1 MFLQY
6 GWLDGMVGF
15 EIKLPQNRFVSDVVY
30 EYLKTTYQSGPLYHD
45 HTEAIPD
52 QISAGDNYYNHNL
65 YCGWQHWGQAIGN
78 PLFSSPLYNHTAD
91 LTFTSNRFK
100 SHHLA
105 IAGQPLPF
113 LSYRMF
119 YSHQRSLGTYNTPFY
134 RAHTS
139 HDLLLDVTWSPER
152 LGKLRTSGLHVGAA
166 FAFDRGS
173 LIGNNTGFQLTISK
187 TGLLTK

>member
-65 YCGWQHWGQAIGN
+65 
-78 PLFSSPLYNHTAD
+78 
-91 LTFTSNRFK
+91 TFTSNRFK

-113 LSYRMF
+113 LSYCMF

-139 HDLLLDVTWSPER
+139 HDMLLDVTWSPER
-152 LGKLRTSGLHVGAA
+152 LGKLRTSGWHVGAA

>member
-78 PLFSSPLYNHTAD
+78 PLLVRHSTTTPPTSP
-91 LTFTSNRFK
+91 
-100 SHHLA
+100 
-105 IAGQPLPF
+105 
-113 LSYRMF
+113 
-119 YSHQRSLGTYNTPFY
+119 SHQIVSSRTTWPLQANLCPFSVTVCSTATNAVW
-134 RAHTS
+134 AHTTPLFTV
-139 HDLLLDVTWSPER
+139 HTPH
-152 LGKLRTSGLHVGAA
+152 T
-166 FAFDRGS
+166 
-173 LIGNNTGFQLTISK
+173 TCY
-187 TGLLTK
+187 

>member
-1 MFLQY
+1 MVHPPRHRVLTA
-6 GWLDGMVGF
+6 GGADGLEPHCTDDRAVLVVWRVF
-15 EIKLPQNRFVSDVVY
+15 SD
-30 EYLKTTYQSGPLYHD
+30 
-45 HTEAIPD
+45 
-52 QISAGDNYYNHNL
+52 GDL

-78 PLFSSPLYNHTAD
+78 PFFSSPLYNHTAD

-139 HDLLLDVTWSPER
+139 HDLVLDVTWSPER
-152 LGKLRTSGLHVGAA
+152 LGKLRTSGWHVGAA